1 LSNGKEET
9 NMPKSERMGSGGGSM
24 PSRSILSGG
33 KEAARGTAQRAGQA
47 SAKSPF
53 GGDLYC
59 MKDPFGADFYTRK
72 PPFGGSY
79 YWEVNGQ
86 MIYG

>member
-1 LSNGKEET
+1 
-9 NMPKSERMGSGGGSM
+9 MAKSERIGLGGGSM

-33 KEAARGTAQRAGQA
+33 KGAAQGSGQA

-53 GGDLYC
+53 GGNLYC

>member
-1 LSNGKEET
+1 MAKTEKMRPG
-9 NMPKSERMGSGGGSM
+9 MGGTQSASKISG
-24 PSRSILSGG
+24 
-33 KEAARGTAQRAGQA
+33 ERGTAKGTAPTSKKNLWGA
-47 SAKSPF
+47 
-53 GGDLYC
+53 DLYC

-79 YWEVNGQ
+79 YWEVNSQ

>member
-1 LSNGKEET
+1 
-9 NMPKSERMGSGGGSM
+9 MPRSEKIGSGGGLT
-24 PSRSILSGG
+24 PPRSVLSGG
-33 KEAARGTAQRAGQA
+33 KGAARGAAQGAGQA

-59 MKDPFGADFYTRK
+59 LKDPFGADFYTRK
-72 PPFGGSY
+72 PPFGGGY

>member
-1 LSNGKEET
+1 
-9 NMPKSERMGSGGGSM
+9 MARSERIGSGGGLM
-24 PSRSILSGG
+24 PSRSILSGVKG
-33 KEAARGTAQRAGQA
+33 AARGAAQRGGQA

-59 MKDPFGADFYTRK
+59 MKDLFGATLYTRR